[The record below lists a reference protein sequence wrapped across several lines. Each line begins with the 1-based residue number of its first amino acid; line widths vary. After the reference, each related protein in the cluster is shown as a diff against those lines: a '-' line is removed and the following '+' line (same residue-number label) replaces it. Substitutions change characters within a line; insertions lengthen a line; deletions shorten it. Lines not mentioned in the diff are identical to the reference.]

1 MDLFQRWDGAAHIWG
16 KGAGTHFLG
25 YLKSLTSL
33 TLGLILAEATIM
45 DEA

>member
-16 KGAGTHFLG
+16 KGAGTHFSG
-25 YLKSLTSL
+25 PYLKSL